1 MNKAFKII
9 FYLIFCVFFL
19 NCGKS
24 SDETIQI
31 YKPID
36 FLLEKHKSESTHYD
50 GPRCPFYP
58 SCAAYG
64 KKAINKHPLLAP
76 LLIIDRLFFREGGNF
91 DEKYMK
97 APSRLSKD
105 IRYFDP
111 IEENIIN
118 FDSELKAS
126 LYEENF
132 DRLR

>member
-1 MNKAFKII
+1 MNKPFKII
-9 FYLIFCVFFL
+9 FYLIFCVLFL

-24 SDETIQI
+24 SSETIQI

-36 FLLEKHKSESTHYD
+36 VLLEKHISESTHYD

-64 KKAINKHPLLAP
+64 KKAINKYPLLAP

-97 APSRLSKD
+97 ASSRLSKD

-111 IEENIIN
+111 VEENIIN

-126 LYEENF
+126 LYKENF